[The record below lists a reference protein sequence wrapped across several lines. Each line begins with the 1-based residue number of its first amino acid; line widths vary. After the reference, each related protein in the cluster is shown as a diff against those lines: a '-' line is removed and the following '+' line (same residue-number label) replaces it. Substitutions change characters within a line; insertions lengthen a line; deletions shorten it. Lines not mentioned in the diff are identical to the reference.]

1 MNSNQG
7 TNDSRWER
15 WGTVAFLVY
24 CVSTVFMIFC
34 STAAVRFWPH
44 PWGPVSILIACF
56 APLMLVLV
64 WKIPGWITFKELR
77 KELLFIPIIVILG
90 ILNIVFSECRQATL
104 KSMTLFLISG
114 IGIFGVTSCLLNTK
128 VRQTFFLW
136 LCLVILLTLC
146 VYGFLEYYNNKF
158 IYLFSYHPGYTKSSI
173 YLFSY
178 NPLPAGALL
187 ILLFVGPFLLFLIS
201 SRWLRFFE
209 ISAVVFAIVLIV
221 VVIGKRGPVLGLLV
235 IVLLLGLLIPRRKI
249 WIIPLIGIIL
259 VAAGYKVRNH
269 LPPKLTMNHITSNS
283 TLYRLENINLACHI
297 FVKKPIFGIGLHA
310 PIGKYLKDHQ
320 RKFAK
325 NPGYLKYVNRD
336 KTFENTWLCCLVGM
350 GGLFSIIYFALII
363 YLLRNLFRR
372 TKDRSKQRL
381 QAVLLLIPL
390 IAFVINSMTH
400 DTIVYPHLNWIFHS
414 LFGMMANF
422 NEI

>member
-1 MNSNQG
+1 YLC
-7 TNDSRWER
+7 WER

-44 PWGPVSILIACF
+44 PWGRLSILIACF
-56 APLMLVLV
+56 APLVLVLV
-64 WKIPGWITFKELR
+64 WKIPRWITFKELR
-77 KELLFIPIIVILG
+77 KELLFIPIIIILG
-90 ILNIVFSECRQATL
+90 ILNIAFSECRDATL
-104 KSMTLFLISG
+104 KSMALFLISG

-128 VRQTFFLW
+128 ARQTFFLW
-136 LCLVILLTLC
+136 LCLGFLLTLC
-146 VYGFLEYYNNKF
+146 VYGFLEYFNEKV
-158 IYLFSYHPGYTKSSI
+158 IYLFSYHPGYIYKHSI

-187 ILLFVGPFLLFLIS
+187 ILLFVGPFLLFLPS

-209 ISAVVFAIVLIV
+209 ISTVVFAIVLIV
-221 VVIGKRGPVLGLLV
+221 IIIGSRGPVLGLLV
-235 IVLLLGLLIPRRKI
+235 IALLFGVLVPGRKM
-249 WIIPLIGIIL
+249 WIIPLIALIL
-259 VAAGYKVRNH
+259 VGTGYKMRSH
-269 LPPKLTMNHITSNS
+269 LPDTLAKSLISHNS
-283 TLYRLENINLACHI
+283 TLYRLENYYLACRI

-325 NPGYLKYVNRD
+325 DLEYLKYVNRD

-372 TKDRSKQRL
+372 TKDKPKKRL

-390 IAFVINSMTH
+390 TAFVINSMTH
-400 DTIVYPHLNWIFHS
+400 DSIVYPHINWIFHS
-414 LFGMMANF
+414 LLGMIANF
-422 NEI
+422 NET